1 MKKIVLFLIM
11 SCLFIPSLAKAD
23 VNRKKVQT
31 NYQYKLV
38 CGYYNGSDELTWGS
52 QENIGDFKN
61 EDGTPSNSNRACG
74 ETAATKKFTLGD
86 PTKNNL
92 PKDVEM
98 IYDNCNGSTGKQKAR
113 VGQSCSN
120 EGKVKTCTVKWIGY
134 CYKDPNAKTT
144 KVKKTTKT
152 KTKSSKTFT
161 LTKTSVNVG
170 EEIQVKKNGSCYDY
184 KVEDEN
190 ILTYNSEDDSF
201 KALTPGKTYINCY
214 DQKGNYLT
222 RKTIKVKESNYLYTS
237 KDSNLYKSSNKTSD
251 IKSTSKR
258 GSKVKNLK
266 VKINGYCKVK
276 AGNKTGYI
284 ECDNL
289 SLEEI

>member
-61 EDGTPSNSNRACG
+61 EDGTSSNSNRACG
-74 ETAATKKFTLGD
+74 ETVATKKFTLGD
-86 PTKNNL
+86 PTNNNL

-120 EGKVKTCTVKWIGY
+120 EGKVKTCTVKWVGY
-134 CYKDPNAKTT
+134 CYKDPNTSQT
-144 KVKKTTKT
+144 KKKN
-152 KTKSSKTFT
+152 KSQKTFT
-161 LTKTSVNVG
+161 LTKNTIKVG
-170 EEIQVKKNGSCYDY
+170 EKTEIKKNGSCYDY

-190 ILTYNSEDDSF
+190 ILSYNSEDDSF
-201 KALTPGKTYINCY
+201 KALNSGKTYINCY
-214 DQKGNYLT
+214 DQEGVYLF
-222 RKTIKVKESNYLYTS
+222 RKTIKVKESDYLYT
-237 KDSNLYKSSNKTSD
+237 KEDTELHKSSNEESA
-251 IKSTSKR
+251 IKGKAKK

-266 VKINGYCKVK
+266 VKVNGYCKIKVDK
-276 AGNKTGYI
+276 KTGYI
-284 ECDNL
+284 ECDDL
-289 SLEEI
+289 SIEEIV